1 MRVSLP
7 TGSLPVRVAELM
19 CSRLCHD
26 LISPVGAINNGVEL
40 VSELGPADTVEA
52 MDLIADS
59 GNRAAARLQLY
70 RLAYGAAGGQSGLGL
85 DEAAE
90 AIRRYLSFTRLTLDA
105 FPVADTLPDPLP
117 TGAAKMFANAVLLA
131 EECARIGGALSV
143 RAEDASIL
151 FVVSGRNADLS
162 PDASEALSG
171 KTPPEELTART
182 VQAYVAGQLATHYG
196 FGLDCQASSEGQVT
210 IALRLIS

>member
-1 MRVSLP
+1 MSLP

-40 VSELGPADTVEA
+40 VSELGPADTAEA

-59 GNRAAARLQLY
+59 GSRAAARLQLY

-90 AIRRYLSFTRLTLDA
+90 AIRRYLSFTRLTLAA
-105 FPVADTLPDPLP
+105 FPTSDMLPDPLP
-117 TGAAKMFANAVLLA
+117 TGTAKMVANSVLLA
-131 EECARIGGALSV
+131 EECARIGGELSV
-143 RAEDASIL
+143 RAEGQAVL

-162 PDASEALSG
+162 PEASDALSG
-171 KTPPEELTART
+171 KTPPEDLTART
-182 VQAYVAGQLATHYG
+182 VQAYVAGQLAVHYG
-196 FGLDCQASSEGQVT
+196 FDLDCNANSDGQVT
-210 IALRLIS
+210 VALRFIS

>member
-1 MRVSLP
+1 MSLP

-59 GNRAAARLQLY
+59 GQRAAARLQLY

-90 AIRRYLSFTRLTLDA
+90 AIRRYLSFTRLALGA
-105 FPVADTLPDPLP
+105 FPSADTLPDPLP
-117 TGAAKMFANAVLLA
+117 AGTAKMIANSVLLA
-131 EECARIGGALSV
+131 EECARIGGDLSV
-143 RAEDASIL
+143 RAEGRVVL
-151 FVVSGRNADLS
+151 FVVSGRNADLP
-162 PDASEALSG
+162 PDAAEALAG
-171 KTPPEELTART
+171 KTPPEDLTART

-196 FGLDCQASSEGQVT
+196 FGLDCQPSSDGQVT
-210 IALRLIS
+210 VTLRLVS

>member
-1 MRVSLP
+1 MSLP

-40 VSELGPADTVEA
+40 VSELGPADTAEA

-59 GNRAAARLQLY
+59 GLRAAARLQLY

-105 FPVADTLPDPLP
+105 FPTADMLPDPLP
-117 TGAAKMFANAVLLA
+117 TGTGKVVANAVLLA
-131 EECARIGGALSV
+131 EECARIGGQLSV
-143 RAEDASIL
+143 HADGDTVS

-162 PDASEALSG
+162 PEASDALSG
-171 KTPPEELTART
+171 KTPPEDLTART
-182 VQAYVAGQLATHYG
+182 AQAYVAGQLAAHYG
-196 FGLDCQASSEGQVT
+196 FDLDCQANNEGQVT
-210 IALRLIS
+210 VVLRFVS